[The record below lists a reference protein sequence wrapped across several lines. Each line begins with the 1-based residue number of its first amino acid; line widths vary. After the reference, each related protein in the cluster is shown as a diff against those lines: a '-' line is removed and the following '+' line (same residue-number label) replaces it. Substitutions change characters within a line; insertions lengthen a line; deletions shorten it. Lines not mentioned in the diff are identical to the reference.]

1 MATPRRIRILTLIVA
16 GLVLLAACSSS
27 SGESDSAPPER
38 TGDSSEAPAPSTTS
52 GGTTVTADPA
62 VTLDPPLVSELDSPP
77 SALDD
82 MFDASFPPPLIP
94 PEEVLSGGPPPD
106 GIPAIDNPQ
115 FAPIDQI
122 DFVADNEPVLVLDIG
137 GDVRAYPIQIMIW
150 HEIAND
156 VVGGVPVTVSF
167 CPLCNSAVAFKRTQ
181 PDGTVLDFGTSG
193 RLYFS
198 SLVMYDR
205 QTESLWTHF
214 DGTAVIG
221 VLTGTTLEKIPL
233 STVSYADFR
242 EAHPE
247 GVVLTR
253 DTGFTRNYGRNPY
266 PGYDDVNTAP
276 FLFRGEAD
284 GRLPAQTKV
293 VAVRGENETVAVTQE
308 FLAEKRVIPFEV
320 DGTTVVALLQPG
332 TSSGLDSVNIS
343 EGREVGATGVFIPE
357 VDGQTLTLTPDG
369 DSGFVDAETSTRW
382 NILGEAVE
390 GPLAGSELPKVEHL
404 DTFWFAIAAFN
415 PDTVVIT
422 ADGVLAPQAD

>member
-1 MATPRRIRILTLIVA
+1 MATPRRIRILALLVA
-16 GLVLLAACSSS
+16 GLVLLAACTSSS
-27 SGESDSAPPER
+27 AEADSAPPER
-38 TGDSSEAPAPSTTS
+38 TGDSSEAPTPTTS
-52 GGTTVTADPA
+52 GDNTTVTADPA
-62 VTLDPPLVSELDSPP
+62 VPLDPPLVSELDSPP

-82 MFDASFPPPLIP
+82 MFNASFPPPLIP

-106 GIPAIDNPQ
+106 GIPAIDDPK
-115 FAPIDQI
+115 FAPIDEI
-122 DFVADNEPVLVLDIG
+122 DFIADNEPVLVLDID

-181 PDGTVLDFGTSG
+181 PDGTILDFGTSG

-205 QTESLWTHF
+205 QTETLWTHF

-221 VLTGTTLEKIPL
+221 VLTGTVLEKIPL
-233 STVSYADFR
+233 STVSYRDFR

-247 GVVLTR
+247 GLVLTK

-293 VAVRGENETVAVTQE
+293 IAVRGETETVAVTQE
-308 FLAEKRVIPFEV
+308 YLAEERVIPFEV
-320 DGTTVVALLQPG
+320 DGTGVVALLEPG
-332 TSSGLDSVNIS
+332 TSSGLDSVNIA

-357 VDGQTLTLTPDG
+357 VDGQTLTLSADG

-422 ADGVLAPQAD
+422 ADGVLAPEAD

>member
-1 MATPRRIRILTLIVA
+1 MVTPRRIPILALLVA
-16 GLVLLAACSSS
+16 GVVLLAACTSSS
-27 SGESDSAPPER
+27 ADAEPTPPER
-38 TGDSSEAPAPSTTS
+38 TGDSSEAPAPSTS
-52 GGTTVTADPA
+52 SDSPTVTADPA
-62 VTLDPPLVSELDSPP
+62 VALDPPLVSELDSPP

-82 MFDASFPPPLIP
+82 MFNASFPPPLIP

-106 GIPAIDNPQ
+106 GIPAIDDPK
-115 FAPIDQI
+115 FAPIDEI
-122 DFVADNEPVLVLDIG
+122 DFIADNEPVLVLDID

-156 VVGGVPVTVSF
+156 VVGGIPVTVSF

-205 QTESLWTHF
+205 QTETLWTHF

-221 VLTGTTLEKIPL
+221 VLTGTVLEKIPL
-233 STVSYADFR
+233 STVSYRDFR

-247 GVVLTR
+247 GLVLTR

-293 VAVRGENETVAVTQE
+293 IAVRGESETVAVTQE
-308 FLAEKRVIPFEV
+308 FLAEERVVPFTV
-320 DGTTVVALLQPG
+320 DGTAMVALLEPG
-332 TSSGLDSVNIS
+332 TSSGLDSVNIA
-343 EGREVGATGVFIPE
+343 EGREVGATGVFIPQ
-357 VDGQTLTLTPDG
+357 VDGQTLTLSADG

-382 NILGEAVE
+382 NILGEGVE

-415 PDTVVIT
+415 PETVVIT
-422 ADGVLAPQAD
+422 ADGVLAPEPD